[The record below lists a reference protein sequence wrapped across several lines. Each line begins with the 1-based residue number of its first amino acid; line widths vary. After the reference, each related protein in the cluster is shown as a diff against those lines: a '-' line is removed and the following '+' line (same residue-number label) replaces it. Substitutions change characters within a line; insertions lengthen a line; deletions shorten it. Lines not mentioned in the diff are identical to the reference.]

1 MEAVIAVIISAV
13 NTAVR
18 ILQWTEDIAV
28 HTRRRHMQAAR
39 RLLPIRRRIKPAQYP
54 DAAGAQSGEAHI
66 VTAINVNTAAA
77 KTMDRIMVIATV
89 M

>member
-1 MEAVIAVIISAV
+1 MEAVIAVIIPAV

-28 HTRRRHMQAAR
+28 RTRRRHMQAAR
-39 RLLPIRRRIKPAQYP
+39 RLLPVRRLKPAQYP